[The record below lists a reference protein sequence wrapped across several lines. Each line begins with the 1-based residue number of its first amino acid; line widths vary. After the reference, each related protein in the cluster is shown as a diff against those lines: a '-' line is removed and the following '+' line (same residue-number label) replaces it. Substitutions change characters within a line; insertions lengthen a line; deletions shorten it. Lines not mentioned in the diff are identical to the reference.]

1 MSRGNLALLV
11 VAALAALMMLI
22 WAQSYAGRVQLRDSQ
37 LRGCERGKLDRAGN
51 ATGWRTAEAAR
62 RRTAHDPTVSRSERR
77 GAAIAA
83 ARYAR
88 IAAGME
94 ERAAIDC
101 TLVYPHPRLL
111 P

>member
-62 RRTAHDPTVSRSERR
+62 RRTRGSFHSTQHRRDHDE
-77 GAAIAA
+77 
-83 ARYAR
+83 
-88 IAAGME
+88 
-94 ERAAIDC
+94 
-101 TLVYPHPRLL
+101 HPVALA
-111 P
+111 